1 MAKTVDVLFFGAHAD
16 DIELTCGG
24 TLINIVKSGRTAGI
38 VELTHGE
45 MGTRGTAQIRRR
57 ESRAAAKILG
67 AQFREQL
74 DFGDGGLRRGREEER
89 EVIDVIRRYRPQI
102 VFAPFIEERHPD
114 HSRCSQLVTDA
125 AFYAGLRKIE
135 TKHEAHRPQAVIHYI
150 QWFVPPITF
159 VVDCTAVWKQRM
171 KAIAAYKSQF
181 FDPKSDAP
189 KTKIAEQSFLQM
201 IEARGVHFGSL
212 IGAQYGEAFV
222 TKQPPKIND
231 VVAAYGGREV

>member
-24 TLINIVKSGRTAGI
+24 TLINIVRSGRTAGI

-74 DFGDGGLRRGREEER
+74 DFGDGGLRRGREEEM

-114 HSRCSQLVTDA
+114 HSRAGQLVTDA

-135 TKHEAHRPQAVIHYI
+135 TKHEAHRPQAVVHYI

-212 IGAQYGEAFV
+212 VGAQYGEAFV
-222 TKQPPKIND
+222 TKAPPKIND